1 MSGTTLRVLVVDDS
15 EPFREALHDMLL
27 GAPDVDVVG
36 AVGHAQDVL
45 PAVRRLQP
53 DVVLMDL
60 GLPGGGGVAA
70 TRQLSEAAPHVA
82 VLVLT
87 MQDDPAM
94 VRSVLD
100 AGASGYLVKGASREQ
115 ILRAVLAVSRGDV
128 ILAGTAARHARRV
141 LGSAG
146 QPVALPDLTP
156 RELQVLDLLAAG
168 ATTVAIGRS
177 LGVATKTVR
186 NHIAAVLTKLGVPDR
201 AAAVA
206 VARDTGL
213 PTSRP

>member
-1 MSGTTLRVLVVDDS
+1 MATPLRILVADDS

-27 GAPDVDVVG
+27 GAPDVEVVG

-60 GLPGGGGVAA
+60 GMPGGGGVLA
-70 TRQLSEAAPHVA
+70 TRRLSEAAPHVA

-87 MQDDPAM
+87 MQDDPSV

-100 AGASGYLVKGASREQ
+100 AGASGYLVKGASRDQ
-115 ILRAVLAVSRGDV
+115 ILRAVDAVGRGDV
-128 ILAGTAARHARRV
+128 ILSGTAARHARRV

-146 QPVALPDLTP
+146 QPVALPELTP
-156 RELQVLDLLAAG
+156 RELQVLDLLATG
-168 ATTVAIGRS
+168 APTDAIGRS
-177 LGVATKTVR
+177 LGVAPKTVR
-186 NHIAAVLTKLGVPDR
+186 NHVAALLAKLGVPDR

-206 VARDTGL
+206 LARDAGL
-213 PTSRP
+213 PSSRP

>member
-1 MSGTTLRVLVVDDS
+1 M
-15 EPFREALHDMLL
+15 
-27 GAPDVDVVG
+27 
-36 AVGHAQDVL
+36 
-45 PAVRRLQP
+45 
-53 DVVLMDL
+53 
-60 GLPGGGGVAA
+60 
-70 TRQLSEAAPHVA
+70 
-82 VLVLT
+82 
-87 MQDDPAM
+87 
-94 VRSVLD
+94 
-100 AGASGYLVKGASREQ
+100 
-115 ILRAVLAVSRGDV
+115 SRGDV

-206 VARDTGL
+206 VARDAGL